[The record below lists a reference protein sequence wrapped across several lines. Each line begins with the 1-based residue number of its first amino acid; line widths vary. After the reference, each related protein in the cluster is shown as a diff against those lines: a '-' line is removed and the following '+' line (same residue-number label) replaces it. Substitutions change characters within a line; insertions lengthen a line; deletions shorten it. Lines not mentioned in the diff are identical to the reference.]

1 MTCEICGGGQ
11 SAIHQ
16 TREMMLGL
24 GDRFDYS
31 ECLECGRLRLLNPPS
46 DLSRYYPSDYYSF
59 APRGAWGT
67 LKTFLYRVAPLRAL
81 LAAVHPVFI
90 LDLIK
95 TLDLRPSM
103 RILDVGGGNGAMAK
117 ELRDSGFKRALCVDR
132 FASEETDYCRR
143 ATLSAIDGR
152 WDVIMFH
159 HSFEHM
165 EDQAGTLA
173 MVKSKLAPGGICLLR
188 IPVVSW
194 AWKRYGVDWVQL
206 DAPRHACL
214 HTTRSLELIAREAGF
229 QIAKT
234 IYDSRDFQFWGS
246 ELYRAEVPLI
256 EGKKDLLRRFGRKQ
270 MQSFAI
276 QAKELNQRG
285 EGDQAAFILRLN

>member
-1 MTCEICGGGQ
+1 MTCEICGSGQ
-11 SAIHQ
+11 SATHH

-31 ECLECGRLRLLNPPS
+31 ECLGCGRLRLLNPPP
-46 DLSRYYPSDYYSF
+46 DLSRYYPADYYSF
-59 APRGAWGT
+59 APRGAIGT
-67 LKTFLYRVAPLRAL
+67 LKTVLFRMPPVRAL
-81 LAAVHPVFI
+81 LATVHPVFV
-90 LDLIK
+90 LDLIRMLNLK
-95 TLDLRPSM
+95 PSM
-103 RILDVGGGNGAMAK
+103 KILDVGGGNGALAK
-117 ELRDSGFKRALCVDR
+117 ELRDSGFRRTLCVDR
-132 FASEETDYCRR
+132 FASEESDYCRR
-143 ATLSAIDGR
+143 ATLAEAEGQ

-173 MVKSKLAPGGICLLR
+173 MVKSKVASDGICLLR

-194 AWKRYGVDWVQL
+194 AWQHYGVDWVQL

-214 HTTRSLELIAREAGF
+214 HTPRSLELTASQAGF
-229 QIAKT
+229 QIAQT

-246 ELYRAEVPLI
+246 ELYRAGVPLV
-256 EGKKDLLRRFGRKQ
+256 EGKKGLVRRFGRKQ

-276 QAKELNQRG
+276 RAKELNQRG